1 MIINSCRLIRTW
13 NFSFILYYNLVCC
26 VVQGLELDCLWGDWL
41 SSCTHCWLGEILKA
55 DISWNSIFFFNF
67 PVGRWCGGLRDSW
80 VLLWET
86 ELCSLSWLKKKC
98 LFYDSELFTNVKDL
112 LSELTSQ
119 KFSRTQCFPFL
130 VLHEGTVHVHHDR
143 QAGRYTSQV
152 LSLWENG
159 SSIAESWMLLC
170 IWKYRNYSVIQ
181 STYFSINGEYETTYM
196 N

>member
-41 SSCTHCWLGEILKA
+41 SSCTHCWLGKILKA
-55 DISWNSIFFFNF
+55 GISWNSIFFFNF
-67 PVGRWCGGLRDSW
+67 PVGRWCGGLRNSW

-98 LFYDSELFTNVKDL
+98 LFYDLELFTNVKDL

-130 VLHEGTVHVHHDR
+130 VLHEGVCTCTTIGKGEEHIPSFVSLR
-143 QAGRYTSQV
+143 KWELYSRV
-152 LSLWENG
+152 LDVAPYLK
-159 SSIAESWMLLC
+159 IQKLF
-170 IWKYRNYSVIQ
+170 RNSV
-181 STYFSINGEYETTYM
+181 YLF
-196 N
+196 

>member
-41 SSCTHCWLGEILKA
+41 SSCTHCWLGKILKA
-55 DISWNSIFFFNF
+55 GISWNSIFFFNF
-67 PVGRWCGGLRDSW
+67 PVGRWCGGLRNSW

-98 LFYDSELFTNVKDL
+98 LFYDLELFTNVKDL

-130 VLHEGTVHVHHDR
+130 VLHEGMCTCTTIGKGGGTR
-143 QAGRYTSQV
+143 PKFC
-152 LSLWENG
+152 LSEKKGAL
-159 SSIAESWMLLC
+159 
-170 IWKYRNYSVIQ
+170 
-181 STYFSINGEYETTYM
+181 
-196 N
+196 